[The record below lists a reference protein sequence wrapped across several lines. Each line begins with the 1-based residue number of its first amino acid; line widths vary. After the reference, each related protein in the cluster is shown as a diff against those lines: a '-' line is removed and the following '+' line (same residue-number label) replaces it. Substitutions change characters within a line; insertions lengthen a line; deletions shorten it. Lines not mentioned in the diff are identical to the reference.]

1 MSVAKKSY
9 IQRQHYL
16 LAEKA
21 RKEANKNG
29 NKRNFLQVRGWQPR
43 END

>member
-1 MSVAKKSY
+1 MSVAKKSF

-16 LAEKA
+16 LTERA
-21 RKEANKNG
+21 RKEARKHG
-29 NKRNFLQVRGWQPR
+29 NKRNVLQIRGWQPR